1 MKVNRFGM
9 SQDVFLKMFVHWFN
23 TQLYVAQALRHTG
36 AKEKALKTLA
46 DAEAIAAKTFRD
58 GEPND
63 MREHRATLA
72 RLREEI
78 TLELSVPEEA
88 SALSS

>member
-9 SQDVFLKMFVHWFN
+9 SQPVFVKMVEHWFN
-23 TQLYVAQALRHTG
+23 TQLHIAQALRFTG
-36 AKEKALKTLA
+36 SKEKALQTLA
-46 DAEAIAAKTFRD
+46 EVEVIVGKTFRD
-58 GEPND
+58 EEPPA

-78 TLELSVPEEA
+78 NLELFAPEEA
-88 SALSS
+88 SVLSS